1 MMSIRATVVLA
12 STAIDIMSVKS
23 YTTLTRTYFV
33 YIAILVFGVAP
44 FTI

>member
-23 YTTLTRTYFV
+23 YTTLTRTFV
-33 YIAILVFGVAP
+33 YIAVLVFGVAP